1 MNKSLIADA
10 TESKSWPF
18 EEARKIIKRLEK
30 NKKDIV
36 FETGYGPSG
45 LPHIGTFGEVARTSM
60 VRFALKTLDSSIESK
75 IICFSDDMDG
85 LRKVPD
91 NIPNQKVLED
101 NLEKPLST
109 IPDPYGKYKSYAEH
123 NNSLLKDFLNQ
134 FGFEYE
140 FMSATEQYLSGNFD
154 NTLKDI
160 MQNYDAISNTIL
172 PTLGE
177 ARRETYSPFL
187 PICEETGKVLMA
199 KVLEIDKE
207 KNTILYQ
214 NDRTNK
220 EVETSVLKGKCKL
233 QWKVDWAMRW
243 VSLGVDY
250 EMAGKDLIES
260 VNLSSKIC
268 RVLGKVPPEGFNYEL
283 FLDQNGEKIS
293 KSKGNGITINEW
305 LKYANPESLSLY
317 MYQKPRRAKKLSFDV
332 IPKAVDEYQTF
343 LEKYSS
349 QTVPEQLNNPVFHIH
364 NGQPN
369 SFKVPVSF
377 ALILNLVNAS
387 QADNKDVLW
396 GFIKGYMGDISEDAE
411 VYINQLLGYA
421 LSYFND
427 FVLPKKS
434 YREASEKEIGYLEE
448 LVSRFSKLDKNSEA
462 ETIQTIV
469 YDIGKEAEYE
479 NLRDWFMALYQI
491 LLGQEQGPRFGSFV
505 ALYGIDKTCEL
516 INRAIKKEL
525 I

>member
-187 PICEETGKVLMA
+187 PICEETGRVLMA
-199 KVLEIDKE
+199 KVLDIDKE

-434 YREASEKEIGYLEE
+434 YREASEKEIGYLKE

>member
-30 NKKDIV
+30 NKRDVV
-36 FETGYGPSG
+36 FETGYGASG

-60 VRFALKTLDSSIESK
+60 VRSALKILDPLIKSK

-85 LRKVPD
+85 LRKVPN
-91 NIPNQKVLED
+91 NIPNAKVLED
-101 NLEKPLST
+101 NLEKPLSS
-109 IPDPYGKYKSYAEH
+109 IPDPYGEAKSYADH
-123 NNSLLKDFLNQ
+123 NNTILKEFLNK

-140 FMSATEQYLSGNFD
+140 FMSATEEYLAGNFD
-154 NTLKDI
+154 DTLKNI
-160 MQNYDAISNTIL
+160 LQNYDIVSNIIL
-172 PTLGE
+172 PTLGVE
-177 ARRETYSPFL
+177 RRETYSPFL
-187 PICEETGKVLMA
+187 PICHETGKVFMA
-199 KVLEIDKE
+199 KVLEVDKE
-207 KNTILYQ
+207 KNTILYYNQ
-214 NDRTNK
+214 LTNE
-220 EVETSVLKGKCKL
+220 EVETSVLGGKCKL

-243 VSLGVDY
+243 VALGVDY
-250 EMAGKDLIES
+250 EMAGKDLIDS
-260 VNLSSKIC
+260 VNLSGKIC
-268 RVLGKVPPEGFNYEL
+268 RKLGQVPPEGFNYEL
-283 FLDQNGEKIS
+283 FFDENGEKIS

-343 LEKYSS
+343 LEKYSN
-349 QTVPEQLNNPVFHIH
+349 QTIVEQLNNPVFHIH
-364 NGQPN
+364 NGEPN
-369 SFKVPVSF
+369 CFKVPVTF

-387 QADNKDVLW
+387 QADDKTTLW
-396 GFIKGYMGDISEDAE
+396 GFIRRYIVDIPKDAE
-411 VYINQLLGYA
+411 DYIDKLLDYA

-427 FVLPKKS
+427 FVLPTKTYK
-434 YREASEKEIGYLEE
+434 EPSEDEINE
-448 LVSRFSKLDKNSEA
+448 LNELSSRLDGLKRDADA

-469 YDIGKEAEYE
+469 YDIGKEAKYE

-505 ALYGIDKTCEL
+505 ALYGIDKTREL
-516 INRAIKKEL
+516 IKRAINKEL

>member
-160 MQNYDAISNTIL
+160 MQNYDVISNIII

-187 PICEETGKVLMA
+187 PICEETGRVLMA

-396 GFIKGYMGDISEDAE
+396 GFIKGYIDDISEDAE

>member
-85 LRKVPD
+85 LRKVPH

-172 PTLGE
+172 PTLGQ

-187 PICEETGKVLMA
+187 PICEETGRVLMA
-199 KVLEIDKE
+199 KVLDIDKE

-434 YREASEKEIGYLEE
+434 YREASEKEIGYLKE

>member
-172 PTLGE
+172 PTLGQ

-214 NDRTNK
+214 NDRTNN

-268 RVLGKVPPEGFNYEL
+268 RALGKAPPEGFNYEL

-396 GFIKGYMGDISEDAE
+396 GFIKGYIGDISEDAE

-434 YREASEKEIGYLEE
+434 YREASEKEIGYLKE

>member
-187 PICEETGKVLMA
+187 PICEETGRVLMA

-349 QTVPEQLNNPVFHIH
+349 QTIPEQLNNPVFHIH

>member
-1 MNKSLIADA
+1 
-10 TESKSWPF
+10 
-18 EEARKIIKRLEK
+18 
-30 NKKDIV
+30 
-36 FETGYGPSG
+36 
-45 LPHIGTFGEVARTSM
+45 
-60 VRFALKTLDSSIESK
+60 
-75 IICFSDDMDG
+75 MDG

-233 QWKVDWAMRW
+233 QWKGDWAMRW

-268 RVLGKVPPEGFNYEL
+268 RALGKAPPEGFNYEL

>member
-172 PTLGE
+172 PTLGQ

-434 YREASEKEIGYLEE
+434 YREASEKEIGYLKE

>member
-160 MQNYDAISNTIL
+160 MQNYDAISNIII

-187 PICEETGKVLMA
+187 PICEETGRVLMA

-220 EVETSVLKGKCKL
+220 GVETSVLKGKCKL

-396 GFIKGYMGDISEDAE
+396 GFIKGYIDDISEDAE

>member
-172 PTLGE
+172 PTLGQ

-214 NDRTNK
+214 NDRTNN

-268 RVLGKVPPEGFNYEL
+268 RVLGRVPPEGFNYEL

>member
-1 MNKSLIADA
+1 IL
-10 TESKSWPF
+10 
-18 EEARKIIKRLEK
+18 KRFEK
-30 NKKDIV
+30 NNKDVV

-60 VRFALKTLDSSIESK
+60 VRFALNTLDPTIKSK

-85 LRKVPD
+85 LRKVPE
-91 NIPNQKVLED
+91 NIPNQKTLEE
-101 NLEKPLST
+101 NLEKPLSS
-109 IPDPYGKYKSYAEH
+109 IPDPYGEFESYAEH
-123 NNSLLKDFLNQ
+123 NNNLLKDFLDQ
-134 FGFEYE
+134 FGFEYQ

-154 NTLKDI
+154 NTLKSVL
-160 MQNYDAISNTIL
+160 QNYNEILNIIL
-172 PTLGE
+172 PSLGE

-199 KVLEIDKE
+199 KVIEVDKD
-207 KNTILYQ
+207 KSTILYQ
-214 NDRTNK
+214 NYLTNK
-220 EVETSVLKGKCKL
+220 EVETSILRGKCKL

-243 VSLGVDY
+243 AALGVDY

-260 VNLSSKIC
+260 VNLSGKIC
-268 RVLGKVPPEGFNYEL
+268 RALGYNPPEGFNYEL
-283 FLDQNGEKIS
+283 FLDENGEKIS

-349 QTVPEQLNNPVFHIH
+349 QTASEQLNNPVFHIH
-364 NGQPN
+364 NGKPN
-369 SFKVPVSF
+369 SYKIPVTF

-396 GFIKGYMGDISEDAE
+396 GFIRGYIGEISEDAE
-411 VYINQLLGYA
+411 IYIGQLLDYA
-421 LSYFND
+421 LSYFNE
-427 FVLPKKS
+427 FILPTKV
-434 YREASEKEIGYLEE
+434 YREASDDEMKSLKE
-448 LVSRFSKLDKNSEA
+448 LVLRFSQLDKGSEA

-469 YDIGKEAEYE
+469 YDVGKEAEYE

-516 INRAIKKEL
+516 INKAINREL
-525 I
+525 S

>member
-154 NTLKDI
+154 NTLIDI

-172 PTLGE
+172 PTLGQ

-187 PICEETGKVLMA
+187 PICEETGRVLMA

>member
-154 NTLKDI
+154 NTLIDI

>member
-160 MQNYDAISNTIL
+160 MQNYDAISNIII

-187 PICEETGKVLMA
+187 PICEETGRVLMA

-268 RVLGKVPPEGFNYEL
+268 RALGKVPPEGFNYEL

-396 GFIKGYMGDISEDAE
+396 GFIKGYIDDISEDAE

>member
-172 PTLGE
+172 PTLGQ

-187 PICEETGKVLMA
+187 PICEETGRVLIA

>member
-1 MNKSLIADA
+1 MNKSLIAEA
-10 TESKSWPF
+10 KESKSWPF
-18 EEARKIIKRLEK
+18 EEARKILKRFEK
-30 NKKDIV
+30 NNKDVV

-60 VRFALKTLDSSIESK
+60 VRFALNTLDPTIKSK

-85 LRKVPD
+85 LRKVPE
-91 NIPNQKVLED
+91 NIPNQKTLEE
-101 NLEKPLST
+101 NLEKPLSR
-109 IPDPYGKYKSYAEH
+109 IPDPYGEFESYAEH
-123 NNSLLKDFLNQ
+123 NNNLLKDFLDQ
-134 FGFEYE
+134 FGFEYQ

-154 NTLKDI
+154 NTLKSVL
-160 MQNYDAISNTIL
+160 QNYNEILNIIL
-172 PTLGE
+172 PSLGE

-199 KVLEIDKE
+199 KVIEVDKD
-207 KNTILYQ
+207 KSTILYQ
-214 NDRTNK
+214 NYLTNK
-220 EVETSVLKGKCKL
+220 EVETSILRGKCKL

-243 VSLGVDY
+243 AALGVDY

-260 VNLSSKIC
+260 VNLSGKIC
-268 RVLGKVPPEGFNYEL
+268 RALGYNPPEGFNYEL
-283 FLDQNGEKIS
+283 FLDENGEKIS
-293 KSKGNGITINEW
+293 KSKGNGITIDEW

-349 QTVPEQLNNPVFHIH
+349 QTASEQLNNPVFHIH
-364 NGQPN
+364 NGKPN
-369 SFKVPVSF
+369 SYKIPVTF

-396 GFIKGYMGDISEDAE
+396 GFIRGYIGEISEDAE
-411 VYINQLLGYA
+411 IYIRQLLDYA
-421 LSYFND
+421 LSYFNE
-427 FVLPKKS
+427 FILPTKV
-434 YREASEKEIGYLEE
+434 YREASDDEMKSLKELIL
-448 LVSRFSKLDKNSEA
+448 RFSQLDKGSEA

-469 YDIGKEAEYE
+469 YDVGKEAEYE

-516 INRAIKKEL
+516 INKAINKEL
-525 I
+525 S

>member
-187 PICEETGKVLMA
+187 PICEETGRVLMA

-305 LKYANPESLSLY
+305 LKYANPESISLY

-434 YREASEKEIGYLEE
+434 YREASEKEIGYLKE

>member
-187 PICEETGKVLMA
+187 PICEETGRVLMA
-199 KVLEIDKE
+199 KVLEVDKE

-396 GFIKGYMGDISEDAE
+396 GFIKGYIGDISEDAE

>member
-172 PTLGE
+172 PTLGQ

-187 PICEETGKVLMA
+187 PICEETGRVLMA
-199 KVLEIDKE
+199 KVLEVDKE

>member
-396 GFIKGYMGDISEDAE
+396 GFIKGYMGDISQDAE

>member
-187 PICEETGKVLMA
+187 PICEETGRVLMA

-434 YREASEKEIGYLEE
+434 YREASEKEIGYLKE

>member
-187 PICEETGKVLMA
+187 PICEETGRVLMA

-396 GFIKGYMGDISEDAE
+396 GFIKGYIGDISEDAE

>member
-1 MNKSLIADA
+1 MNKSLIAEA
-10 TESKSWPF
+10 KESKSWPF
-18 EEARKIIKRLEK
+18 EEARKILKRFEK
-30 NKKDIV
+30 NNKDVV

-60 VRFALKTLDSSIESK
+60 VRFALNTLDPTIKSK

-85 LRKVPD
+85 LRKVPE
-91 NIPNQKVLED
+91 NIPNQKTLEE
-101 NLEKPLST
+101 NLEKPLSR
-109 IPDPYGKYKSYAEH
+109 IPDPYGEFESYAEH
-123 NNSLLKDFLNQ
+123 NNNLLKDFLDQ
-134 FGFEYE
+134 FGFEYQ

-154 NTLKDI
+154 NTLKSVL
-160 MQNYDAISNTIL
+160 QNYNEILNIIL
-172 PTLGE
+172 PSLGE

-199 KVLEIDKE
+199 KVIEVDKD
-207 KNTILYQ
+207 KSTILYQ
-214 NDRTNK
+214 NYLTNK
-220 EVETSVLKGKCKL
+220 EVETSILRGKCKL

-243 VSLGVDY
+243 AALGVDY

-260 VNLSSKIC
+260 VNLSGKIC
-268 RVLGKVPPEGFNYEL
+268 RALGYNPPEGFNYEL
-283 FLDQNGEKIS
+283 FLDENGEKIS
-293 KSKGNGITINEW
+293 KSKGNGITIDEW

-349 QTVPEQLNNPVFHIH
+349 QTASEQLNNPVFHIH
-364 NGQPN
+364 NGKPN
-369 SFKVPVSF
+369 SYKIPVTF

-396 GFIKGYMGDISEDAE
+396 GFIRGYIGEISEDAE
-411 VYINQLLGYA
+411 IYIGQLLDYA
-421 LSYFND
+421 LSYFNE
-427 FVLPKKS
+427 FILPTKV
-434 YREASEKEIGYLEE
+434 YREASDDEMKSLKE
-448 LVSRFSKLDKNSEA
+448 LVLRFSQLDKGSEA

-469 YDIGKEAEYE
+469 YDVGKEAEYE

-516 INRAIKKEL
+516 INKAINKEL
-525 I
+525 S

>member
-172 PTLGE
+172 PTLGQ

-187 PICEETGKVLMA
+187 PICEETGRVLMA
-199 KVLEIDKE
+199 KVLEVDKE

-214 NDRTNK
+214 NDRTNN

-268 RVLGKVPPEGFNYEL
+268 RVLGRVPPEGFNYEL

-396 GFIKGYMGDISEDAE
+396 GFIKGYIGDISEDAE

-434 YREASEKEIGYLEE
+434 YREASEKEIGYLKE

>member
-268 RVLGKVPPEGFNYEL
+268 RALGKAPPEGFNYEL

-349 QTVPEQLNNPVFHIH
+349 QTIPEQLNNPVFHIH

-396 GFIKGYMGDISEDAE
+396 GFIKGYIGDISEDAE

>member
-154 NTLKDI
+154 NTLKYI

-172 PTLGE
+172 PTLGQ

-214 NDRTNK
+214 NDRTNN

-268 RVLGKVPPEGFNYEL
+268 RALGKAPPEGFNYEL

-349 QTVPEQLNNPVFHIH
+349 QTIPEQLNNPVFHIH

>member
-187 PICEETGKVLMA
+187 PLCEETGRVLMA

>member
-268 RVLGKVPPEGFNYEL
+268 RALGKVPPEGFNYEL

-349 QTVPEQLNNPVFHIH
+349 QTIPEQLNNPVFHIH

>member
-187 PICEETGKVLMA
+187 PICEETGRVLMA
-199 KVLEIDKE
+199 KVLEVDKE

>member
-434 YREASEKEIGYLEE
+434 YREASEKEIGYLKE

>member
-187 PICEETGKVLMA
+187 PICEETGRVLMA

-411 VYINQLLGYA
+411 AYINQLLGYA